1 MNELKADFRS
11 NGKHAQHDS
20 KLLKSDLN
28 SNAGSSGSN
37 SADNASDI
45 IKSLVRFD
53 RQKNAVP
60 TCQVLP
66 GHLVNFDSQKTEALL
81 NPVYPPDATLLIP
94 SDAWIKKFGL
104 KSNKLTF
111 ENILSMIGFKQP
123 QDYLSQLKRN
133 VSSVYS
139 SGLFLQTSAKN
150 GATYNVSEI
159 EAKFK
164 T

>member
-1 MNELKADFRS
+1 MNELKSDF
-11 NGKHAQHDS
+11 NKTKHAQQDS
-20 KLLKSDLN
+20 KFLKSDN
-28 SNAGSSGSN
+28 SIS
-37 SADNASDI
+37 SADSNASDI

-60 TCQVLP
+60 TCTVLP

-81 NPVYPPDATLLIP
+81 NPVYPPSATSLIP

-139 SGLFLQTSAKN
+139 SGLFFQTNAKD
-150 GATYNVSEI
+150 GSKYNVS
-159 EAKFK
+159 
-164 T
+164 